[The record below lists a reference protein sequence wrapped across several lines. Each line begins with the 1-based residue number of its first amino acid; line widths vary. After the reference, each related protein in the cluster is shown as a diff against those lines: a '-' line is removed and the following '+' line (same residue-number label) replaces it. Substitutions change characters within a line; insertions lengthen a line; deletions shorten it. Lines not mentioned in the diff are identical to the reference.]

1 MHICSRLGSRI
12 AHYPLTTVFF
22 LALSVR
28 LANIA
33 LLKGDSSFF
42 AETDALGYWALGAT
56 LAKGNTFWP
65 TLLQLTDR
73 MPLYPLLL
81 AAVQSTFG
89 DSPRV
94 VALIQAVIDSGT
106 CVFIAA
112 LGTLVSPL
120 IGFLAGVLAS
130 FSITLIVTSSQILT
144 ETLFLFFFTLLLLMG
159 ARFILY
165 PTKSLAVLA
174 GLSGGIALAT
184 RPAIALLLIAAVP
197 LVFVVALMRRG
208 IVQALAASALFALA
222 AAGPIAPVLARNA
235 VYYHSWNLT
244 SQAAEHLALWIVPL
258 VQQRA
263 DGTPYYMTV
272 ERIDNLYHQR
282 LAERDLTG
290 ETNPF
295 RREAIRSEV
304 AREEMARLPLSAYVE
319 AWLEGMVVNLA
330 VPALLVDPRVRVLP
344 KPSLYNTPGVTLWEK
359 THAYV
364 FEHLGLYQIL
374 LLVGLASML
383 PVLVLEITGFIILAR
398 ILPWAA
404 VLGGGVL
411 AYFLLINGP
420 VAAPKYRLPMEPVLI
435 VLCAIAL
442 AAWLQPKRK
451 AIGDT
456 TRDTYGKGSAASIA
470 ANSLRSPHVEDSIS
484 RRS

>member
-1 MHICSRLGSRI
+1 MHICSRLWSRVT
-12 AHYPLTTVFF
+12 HRPLTTVFF
-22 LALSVR
+22 VALSVR
-28 LANIA
+28 LVNIA

-42 AETDALGYWALGAT
+42 AETDALGYWALGAA
-56 LAKGNTFWP
+56 LAKRDTFWP
-65 TLLQLTDR
+65 TLLQLTDH

-81 AAVQSTFG
+81 AAFQSTFG
-89 DSPRV
+89 DKPRL

-106 CVFIAA
+106 CVLIAA
-112 LGTLVSPL
+112 LGALVSPL
-120 IGFLAGVLAS
+120 VGFVAGILAA
-130 FSITLIVTSSQILT
+130 FSLTLIVTSSQILT
-144 ETLFLFFFTLLLLMG
+144 ETFFLFFFTLMLLMAG
-159 ARFILY
+159 RFILC

-197 LVFVVALMRRG
+197 VAFIVVLMRRD
-208 IVQALAASALFALA
+208 IVQALATCALFVLA
-222 AAGPIAPVLARNA
+222 AAGPIAPVLARNV
-235 VYYHSWNLT
+235 VYYDSWSLT
-244 SQAAEHLALWIVPL
+244 SQGAEHLALWIVPL

-263 DGTPYYMTV
+263 DGTPYHMTV
-272 ERIDNLYHQR
+272 EHIENLYQQR
-282 LAERDLTG
+282 LAKRSLSG

-295 RREAIRSEV
+295 RLAAIKSEV
-304 AREEMARLPLSAYVE
+304 AREEMAQLPFSAYVE
-319 AWLEGMVVNLA
+319 AWLEGMLVNLSA
-330 VPALLVDPRVRVLP
+330 PALLVDPRVRALP

-383 PVLVLEITGFIILAR
+383 PFLVLEVIGFIILAR

-435 VLCAIAL
+435 ILCALSL
-442 AAWLQPKRK
+442 ARWLHPK
-451 AIGDT
+451 GVG
-456 TRDTYGKGSAASIA
+456 RDSRGFLFEQRTAHR
-470 ANSLRSPHVEDSIS
+470 NTVLPLR
-484 RRS
+484 

>member
-1 MHICSRLGSRI
+1 MRTCRRLGSCI
-12 AHYPLTTVFF
+12 AHCPLITVFF

-28 LANIA
+28 LVNIA

-56 LAKGNTFWP
+56 LAKGDTFWP

-89 DSPRV
+89 DAPRV
-94 VALIQAVIDSGT
+94 VALIQAAIDAGT
-106 CVFIAA
+106 CVLIGA

-120 IGFLAGVLAS
+120 VGFIAGVLAA
-130 FSITLIVTSSQILT
+130 FSVTLIVTSSQILT
-144 ETLFLFFFTLLLLMG
+144 ETLFLFFFTLMLLLA
-159 ARFILY
+159 ARFILC
-165 PTKSLAVLA
+165 PTKSHAMLA
-174 GLSGGIALAT
+174 GLAGGVALAT
-184 RPAIALLLIAAVP
+184 RPAVALMLIAAVP
-197 LVFVVALMRRG
+197 LVFVVAFMRRG
-208 IVQALAASALFALA
+208 IVQALVASGLFVLA
-222 AAGPIAPVLARNA
+222 AAGPIAPVLARN
-235 VYYHSWNLT
+235 VIYYDSWNLT

-263 DGTPYYMTV
+263 DGTPYHITV

-282 LAERDLTG
+282 LAERGLSS

-295 RREAIRSEV
+295 RRAAVRSEV
-304 AREEMARLPLSAYVE
+304 AREEMARLPVSAYVE
-319 AWLEGMVVNLA
+319 AWLEGMLVNLTA
-330 VPALLVDPRVRVLP
+330 PALLVDPRVRALP

-359 THAYV
+359 TRAYV
-364 FEHLGLYQIL
+364 FEHLSLYQVL

-383 PVLVLEITGFIILAR
+383 PFLVLEVVGFIMLAR
-398 ILPWAA
+398 ALPWAA

-420 VAAPKYRLPMEPVLI
+420 IAAPKYRLPMEPVLI
-435 VLCAIAL
+435 VLCAIPL
-442 AAWLQPKRK
+442 AAWFQLIKARRK
-451 AIGDT
+451 SIDPAALRAMSDAMPRQRESA
-456 TRDTYGKGSAASIA
+456 RDFVRR
-470 ANSLRSPHVEDSIS
+470 LRDED
-484 RRS
+484 R

>member
-1 MHICSRLGSRI
+1 
-12 AHYPLTTVFF
+12 
-22 LALSVR
+22 
-28 LANIA
+28 
-33 LLKGDSSFF
+33 
-42 AETDALGYWALGAT
+42 
-56 LAKGNTFWP
+56 
-65 TLLQLTDR
+65 
-73 MPLYPLLL
+73 
-81 AAVQSTFG
+81 
-89 DSPRV
+89 
-94 VALIQAVIDSGT
+94 
-106 CVFIAA
+106 
-112 LGTLVSPL
+112 
-120 IGFLAGVLAS
+120 
-130 FSITLIVTSSQILT
+130 
-144 ETLFLFFFTLLLLMG
+144 
-159 ARFILY
+159 
-165 PTKSLAVLA
+165 VLA

-197 LVFVVALMRRG
+197 VAFIVALMRRD
-208 IVQALAASALFALA
+208 IVHALATCALFVLA
-222 AAGPIAPVLARNA
+222 AAGPTAPVLARNV
-235 VYYHSWNLT
+235 VYYDTWSLT
-244 SQAAEHLALWIVPL
+244 SQGAEHLALWIVPL

-263 DGTPYYMTV
+263 DGTPYQITV
-272 ERIDNLYHQR
+272 EHIDNLYHQR

-304 AREEMARLPLSAYVE
+304 AREEMARLPLLAYVE

-383 PVLVLEITGFIILAR
+383 PFLLLEIIGFIILAR

-404 VLGGGVL
+404 FFSGGIL

-470 ANSLRSPHVEDSIS
+470 ANSLRSPRVEDSIS

>member
-1 MHICSRLGSRI
+1 MHILQPLVSRI
-12 AHYPLTTVFF
+12 AHRPLTTVFF
-22 LALSVR
+22 LALAVR
-28 LANIA
+28 LVNIA

-42 AETDALGYWALGAT
+42 AETDALGYWALGAA
-56 LAKGNTFWP
+56 LAKRDTFWP
-65 TLLQLTDR
+65 ILLQLTDH

-81 AAVQSTFG
+81 AAFQSTLG
-89 DSPRV
+89 DKPRL
-94 VALIQAVIDSGT
+94 VALIQALIDSGT
-106 CVFIAA
+106 CVLIAA
-112 LGTLVSPL
+112 LGALVSPL
-120 IGFLAGVLAS
+120 VGFVAGILAA
-130 FSITLIVTSSQILT
+130 FSLTLIVTSSQILT
-144 ETLFLFFFTLLLLMG
+144 ETFFLFFFTLMLLMAG
-159 ARFILY
+159 RFILC

-197 LVFVVALMRRG
+197 VAFIVVLVRRD
-208 IVQALAASALFALA
+208 IVHALATCALFVLA
-222 AAGPIAPVLARNA
+222 AAGPIAPVLARNV
-235 VYYHSWNLT
+235 VYYDSWSLT
-244 SQAAEHLALWIVPL
+244 SQGAEHLALWIVPL

-263 DGTPYYMTV
+263 DGTPYHMTV
-272 ERIDNLYHQR
+272 EHIENLYQQR
-282 LAERDLTG
+282 LAKRSLSG

-295 RREAIRSEV
+295 RLAAIKSEV
-304 AREEMARLPLSAYVE
+304 AREEMAQLPFSAYVE
-319 AWLEGMVVNLA
+319 AWLEGMLVNLSA
-330 VPALLVDPRVRVLP
+330 PALLVDPRVRALP

-383 PVLVLEITGFIILAR
+383 PFLVLEVIGFIILAR

-435 VLCAIAL
+435 ILCALSL
-442 AAWLQPKRK
+442 ARWLHPK
-451 AIGDT
+451 GVG
-456 TRDTYGKGSAASIA
+456 RDSRGFLFEQRTAHR
-470 ANSLRSPHVEDSIS
+470 NTVLPLR
-484 RRS
+484 